1 MICEV
6 KQKTIAPYFSHIV
19 KRFLIILGRI
29 EVYLIRLNSLNI
41 KDEIC

>member
-19 KRFLIILGRI
+19 KGFLIILGRI